1 MRVLAVEVEGV
12 VEQRVE
18 AGGFAAAEVVVRLS
32 FVAAGWHLE
41 AFR

>member
-1 MRVLAVEVEGV
+1 MEGV

-18 AGGFAAAEVVVRLS
+18 AEGFAAVEVVVRLS
-32 FVAAGWHLE
+32 SVAAGWHLE